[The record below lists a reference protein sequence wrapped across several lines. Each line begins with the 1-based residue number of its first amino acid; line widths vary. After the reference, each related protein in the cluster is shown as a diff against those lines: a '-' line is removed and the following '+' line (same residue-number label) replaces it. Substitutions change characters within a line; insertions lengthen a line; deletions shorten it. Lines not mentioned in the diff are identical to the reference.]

1 MQPDESLAILKQGA
15 AQIINENELR
25 DKLALGRPLRIKL
38 GVDPTTWISSGHT
51 IVCEN

>member
-25 DKLALGRPLRIKL
+25 
-38 GVDPTTWISSGHT
+38 
-51 IVCEN
+51 E